1 MEGLTKMAGLDF
13 LNEVIGHTAWPI
25 TVFLTLYLFREPL
38 RLLISRIKG
47 MTYKGSAI
55 EFGVQEEI
63 RKQSEKRR
71 NIFDVTKESLTY
83 DNYLDAIMLLSNW
96 YANAVLFISPEPGLD
111 WQRKTAIYT
120 LEQTERKLTEA
131 GRKDKSLELIPV
143 LVKGL
148 KEGLRKH

>member
-1 MEGLTKMAGLDF
+1 MAVLDF
-13 LNEVIGHTAWPI
+13 LKEVIGHIAWPT

-38 RLLISRIKG
+38 RLLISRIKA

-55 EFGVQEEI
+55 EFSLQEEI
-63 RKQSEKRR
+63 KKQGEKRS
-71 NIFDVTKESLTY
+71 NVFAVTKEGLTY

-96 YANAVLFISPEPGLD
+96 YANAVLFIPPEPGLD

-131 GRKDKSLELIPV
+131 GRKDKSLEIIPV
-143 LVKGL
+143 LVKAL
-148 KEGLRKH
+148 KERLRKR

>member
-1 MEGLTKMAGLDF
+1 MAVLDF
-13 LNEVIGHTAWPI
+13 LKEVIGHIAWPA

-38 RLLISRIKG
+38 RLLISRIKA

-55 EFGVQEEI
+55 EFSLQEEI
-63 RKQSEKRR
+63 KKQGEKRS
-71 NIFDVTKESLTY
+71 NVFAVTKESLTY

-96 YANAVLFISPEPGLD
+96 YANAVLFIPPEPGLD

-131 GRKDKSLELIPV
+131 GREDKSLELIPV
-143 LVKGL
+143 LVKAL